1 MPRVELGRP
10 ERGHM
15 PKIEVLPVEEVPHAP
30 PNHICALYDSRDVR
44 DDMIVRFVREGLAQG
59 DKCVC
64 FIDHDR
70 DFMHRLTLDAAASN
84 LMPPQLEFHSADDA
98 YLDNGSFCKE
108 MMIERLARHVACA
121 MNDGYPLTRLVGDMS
136 WIIHNRIDPAM
147 VVAYEAEVNDFARR
161 VPQIAFCLYDL
172 AQFDGSVIV
181 DVLRTH
187 PKIFLNGMI
196 LTNPYYVARSSGAVV
211 HR

>member
-1 MPRVELGRP
+1 LEAD
-10 ERGHM
+10 
-15 PKIEVLPVEEVPHAP
+15 VPPAS
-30 PNHICALYDSRDVR
+30 PNHICAFYDSPDVR
-44 DDMIVRFVREGLAQG
+44 DDMVIRFVREGLAQG

-64 FIDHDR
+64 FMDHDR
-70 DFMHRLTLDAAASN
+70 DFMNRLTPGDAAPN
-84 LMPPQLEFHSADDA
+84 VVPRQLEFHSADDA
-98 YLDNGSFCKE
+98 YLDNGSFSKE
-108 MMIERLARHVACA
+108 MMIERLTRHVTCA

-136 WIIHNRIDPAM
+136 WVIHNRIDPAM

-161 VPQIAFCLYDL
+161 LPQMALCLYDL

-187 PKIFLNGMI
+187 PKIYLNGMI
-196 LTNPYYVARSSGAVV
+196 LTNPYYVARPAGAVLV